1 VAAWRWSWPRK
12 TTRFSAGREG
22 ISERDIEAGRRA
34 AATSTETIPA
44 KPSSPVRTAYVD
56 GAGYGQTWTTRMGVL
71 EREEVEEHVGK
82 KNERQRE
89 LVPCADLRVTPR

>member
-1 VAAWRWSWPRK
+1 VAAGRWSWPRK

-82 KNERQRE
+82 KKE
-89 LVPCADLRVTPR
+89 

>member
-1 VAAWRWSWPRK
+1 VRRCSKVAAWRWSWPRK

-44 KPSSPVRTAYVD
+44 KPSSPVRP
-56 GAGYGQTWTTRMGVL
+56 YGLRRRRGI
-71 EREEVEEHVGK
+71 R
-82 KNERQRE
+82 
-89 LVPCADLRVTPR
+89 ADLDNKDGRVRTRRGRGTRRKEE